1 MDFLWHLW
9 QQKCKNSCEAC
20 AYARVRRRIFRKV
33 CTLKKQNWER
43 GENDWVAVSNEW
55 QNLLA
60 AMQDSVKKTTCCSYK
75 SDVSFCWKQRV
86 VLLKTTCRFTENNV
100 LFCLIQRVVWTEIGE
115 KEWQI
120 SLVLWEKSVGASAQ
134 RRWKCEVFGH
144 VSGKAYFCTA

>member
-9 QQKCKNSCEAC
+9 QQKSKNSCDAG
-20 AYARVRRRIFRKV
+20 AYTRARRWFFRKV
-33 CTLKKQNWER
+33 CTLKKQNWEK
-43 GENDWVAVSNEW
+43 GKNDWETVGNEW

-60 AMQDSVKKTTCCSYK
+60 SMQVSVKKT
-75 SDVSFCWKQRV
+75 DVSFYRKQRV

-100 LFCLIQRVVWTEIGE
+100 LFCWIQRVVWTEIGE